1 MTHSLPPLLAK
12 LSALKPE
19 LARRFGVSGV
29 AVFGSYA
36 RGEARPESDLDLLL
50 DFAADAAPDLLYTR
64 PSGRFSAGHSG
75 CEGGHDPARKPQP
88 THRALHS
95 VGADPA

>member
-50 DFAADAAPDLLYTR
+50 DFAADAR
-64 PSGRFSAGHSG
+64 PTYFTL
-75 CEGGHDPARKPQP
+75 ARLDAFLQETLGVKVDTIPRESLNP
-88 THRALHS
+88 RIEPYVRSELIA
-95 VGADPA
+95 A